1 VCYCYSDFPFN
12 TRNYIIGNVC
22 TCARARVQLVGII
35 LSIVLCLAVREQQ
48 QQQQDAEDEVDSAA
62 EKKGGHRRLSDEEP
76 AA

>member
-1 VCYCYSDFPFN
+1 MIFPLIQETISSAMFV
-12 TRNYIIGNVC
+12 R
-22 TCARARVQLVGII
+22 ARARVQLVGII
-35 LSIVLCLAVREQQ
+35 LSIVLCLPVREQ